1 MTGRNDPLE
10 NKRPDPPPGRGEIW
24 LVDLN
29 PTVGSEIQK
38 TRPCVVISSDF
49 MGKLPVKL
57 VVPITEWN
65 AIFRDNVWHVRIDPT
80 PLNKLT
86 KPGALDVIQLRAVD
100 TARFKRKIG
109 VCEADIL
116 VEASA
121 AIAAVVEYE

>member
-1 MTGRNDPLE
+1 MKVRLDSLAD
-10 NKRPDPPPGRGEIW
+10 KRPSPPPSRGEIW
-24 LVDLN
+24 WVELN
-29 PTVGSEIQK
+29 PTIGSEIQK

-57 VVPITEWN
+57 IVPITEWN

-80 PLNKLT
+80 PLNNLQ
-86 KPGALDVIQLRAVD
+86 KPGALDVLQLRAVD
-100 TARFKRKIG
+100 TARFRTKIG
-109 VCEADIL
+109 TCEADIL